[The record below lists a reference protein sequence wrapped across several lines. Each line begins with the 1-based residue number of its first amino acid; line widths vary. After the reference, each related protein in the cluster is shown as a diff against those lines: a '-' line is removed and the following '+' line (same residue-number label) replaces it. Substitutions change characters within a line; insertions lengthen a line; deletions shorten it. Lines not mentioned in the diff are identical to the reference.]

1 MSEGRVTAGVPDA
14 AIDIP
19 GRVLDLAGTDKID
32 LVWRNELGGL
42 TFRFRGQ
49 KGTRYIKWQSYAGV
63 RPAVR
68 GDVDLAVESE
78 KLRWAGQ
85 FVPVPGVLDFGED
98 GDAAWL
104 VTEAIDATPACD
116 VRWRGDPEVAVRAI
130 AMGLRRFHDT
140 LPVDG
145 CPYRGSWSSREPSA
159 PASASWWFV
168 TAIRACRTPCWTA
181 RVSSPGTSIS
191 AGLVL
196 RIDGPTW
203 LSRPTASV
211 GMRTSG
217 RATTT
222 CFSGPTESNQTWN
235 GFGSTENFGTR
246 NDLARR

>member
-1 MSEGRVTAGVPDA
+1 MSEGRVTAGVPGA

-19 GRVLDLAGTDKID
+19 GRVLDLAGTDKIQ

-42 TFRFRGQ
+42 TFRSRGQ

-85 FVPVPGVLDFGED
+85 FVRVPGVLDFGED

-159 PASASWWFV
+159 PASAGLVVCHGDPCVPNTLLDSAGEFAGHVDLSRLGVADRWADL
-168 TAIRACRTPCWTA
+168 AIATY
-181 RVSSPGTSIS
+181 SIS
-191 AGLVL
+191 WDA
-196 RIDGPTW
+196 
-203 LSRPTASV
+203 
-211 GMRTSG
+211 
-217 RATTT
+217 
-222 CFSGPTESNQTWN
+222 
-235 GFGSTENFGTR
+235 NFGKSYDHLFFGAYGIEP
-246 NDLARR
+246 DLERIRFYRELWDEE